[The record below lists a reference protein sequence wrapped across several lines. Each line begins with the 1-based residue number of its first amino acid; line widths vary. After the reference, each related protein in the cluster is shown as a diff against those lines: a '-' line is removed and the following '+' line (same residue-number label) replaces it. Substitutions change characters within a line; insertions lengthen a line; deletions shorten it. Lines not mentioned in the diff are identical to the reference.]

1 MKKFYSI
8 LLGAVLVTST
18 SVATAQQLPNVGFE
32 SWKSA
37 CGSTEAF
44 GTGGLTSS
52 KTGEMRQR
60 PGVEPTDWNGSSINQ
75 KVMITKKQELI
86 FDESSDVASGS
97 HAVKMQNIYV
107 GAGSVG
113 SVAPGFITFA
123 TPWVYATSTLTDCD
137 GGAYGG
143 VSFTYKPDA
152 ITGKYKRTDSNDENS
167 YIIAYLWNGTYT
179 SKVGNKNAADQLR
192 DDEVR
197 AILGKVTPD
206 ASGQLVAKCEYAF
219 KTTNGA
225 WQEITV
231 PLEYVEGAG
240 EPTKMNVI
248 ISGGDYWDRNA
259 LIENTTLLAD
269 DVRFV
274 YYSRLSA
281 LSVNGV
287 AVEGFASDV
296 YEYNMKGA
304 ELPTEEQILAT
315 VLGRSATKSVVIDS
329 EAATVTITV
338 ANVSTDNDG
347 KASHTY
353 VLQYEK
359 VSDKVGVSTDYPGY
373 LNGVITDPETGE
385 KVPFVENEAKTITIT
400 EYEDGTCDFLLPN
413 FTLAEMEMEL
423 GDILVEN
430 ATVTKD
436 ANGVSTYNGFVDD
449 MALLG
454 GELIADVTL
463 NGTISAEGV
472 VNMTI
477 NVDWDGVPILCTFTS
492 NEVDGVEN
500 IIVAPQ
506 GEAEY
511 YNLQGVK
518 VANPENGVFIRVQGG
533 KVTKVVK

>member
-8 LLGAVLVTST
+8 LLGAALVAST

-338 ANVSTDNDG
+338 SNVSTDNDD